1 MQLPIISISP
11 RAAARIA
18 RGHLWIFANEIDMTA
33 MPAEKGAWCR
43 FACKGA
49 VVATGY
55 CNRHSLIAGR
65 VAAVGDVG
73 DIPAL
78 LLRRLADAFSRR
90 LTLWKQAGSARL
102 LFSESDLLPG
112 LIVDAYGDI
121 LVAQSSTAGMD
132 TVLNM
137 LETAIPQAHE
147 QMFGARPSAFV
158 VRGDASVRRLEGIGE
173 FARIVLGDEA
183 GIIRGTLVENGVT
196 YAGDFLHGQKTGFFL
211 DQRDNRVFLGRLVA
225 ETGARTVLDL
235 CCYSGGWGLRAL
247 SAGAEMVTFVDQSDD
262 ALRLAVRGLE
272 SNGVAPE
279 RARLANAD
287 VFEFLAQ
294 DAGAYDIVV
303 ADPPA
308 FVKSQKELPKAR
320 AAYEKLNR
328 MAWRRVRMGGHLI
341 TCSCSYHLSEPDFLE
356 MLRRAV
362 SRERGMAHIVYRGG
376 QAQDH
381 PALLSMP
388 ETAYLKCAA
397 LRKMAVA

>member
-1 MQLPIISISP
+1 V
-11 RAAARIA
+11 
-18 RGHLWIFANEIDMTA
+18 
-33 MPAEKGAWCR
+33 PAEKGAWCR
-43 FACKGA
+43 FACKGT

-65 VAAVGDVG
+65 LAAAGDVG

-78 LLRRLADAFSRR
+78 VLRRLTDAFSQR

-112 LIVDAYGDI
+112 LVIDAYGDVI
-121 LVAQSSTAGMD
+121 VAQSSTAGMD
-132 TVLNM
+132 TIIDQ
-137 LETAIPQAHE
+137 LETAIPRAYE
-147 QMFGARPSAFV
+147 QVFGARPSAFV
-158 VRGDASVRRLEGIGE
+158 FRGNASVRRLEGIDE
-173 FARIVLGDEA
+173 FARIVFGDETRIA
-183 GIIRGTLVENGVT
+183 RGTLVENGVT
-196 YAGDFLHGQKTGFFL
+196 YAADFLHGQKTGFFL
-211 DQRDNRVFLGRLVA
+211 DQRDNRAFLGRLVA
-225 ETGARTVLDL
+225 ETGARTMLDL

-247 SAGAEMVTFVDQSDD
+247 SAGAAMVTFIDQSDD
-262 ALRLAVRGLE
+262 ALQLAARGLE

-279 RARLANAD
+279 RARLANVD

-294 DAGAYDIVV
+294 DAATYDIVV

-328 MAWRRVRMGGHLI
+328 LAWRRVKPGGHLI
-341 TCSCSYHLSEPDFLE
+341 TCSCSYHLAEADFLD
-356 MLRRAV
+356 MLRTAV
-362 SRERGMAHIVYRGG
+362 SRERGMAHIVYRGR

-388 ETAYLKCAA
+388 ETSYLKCAA
-397 LRKMAVA
+397 LRKTGGE